1 MISELSELNER
12 RRGSNKVP
20 IEEDKWKELS
30 RKSSEELEQGTYM
43 YMYEHY
49 NTAAR
54 FNIIQEKLL
63 FSLKYVSL
71 HFKINARSLHKC
83 NQALRA
89 QDGRGYF

>member
-12 RRGSNKVP
+12 RRGSNKVR

-49 NTAAR
+49 NAAAR
-54 FNIIQEKLL
+54 LNIQENYYCEIIIVRVWGTNVLT
-63 FSLKYVSL
+63 FMD
-71 HFKINARSLHKC
+71 NPC
-83 NQALRA
+83 P
-89 QDGRGYF
+89 

>member
-12 RRGSNKVP
+12 RRGSNKVR

-49 NTAAR
+49 NAAAR
-54 FNIIQEKLL
+54 LNIQEKLL
-63 FSLKYVSL
+63 
-71 HFKINARSLHKC
+71 
-83 NQALRA
+83 LRNHHCVGD
-89 QDGRGYF
+89 QYFGFHG